1 MGAVVLRGTAR
12 SEHPLTFAERA
23 LYHQVHR
30 FMPPWLQAVR
40 VFGVAVVFY
49 AAWYHVP
56 AGVISGLA
64 LIAVC
69 WANGLVR
76 HGAAPR
82 A

>member
-1 MGAVVLRGTAR
+1 
-12 SEHPLTFAERA
+12 
-23 LYHQVHR
+23 
-30 FMPPWLQAVR
+30 MPPWLQAVR

-69 WANGLVR
+69 WANGLFR

-82 A
+82 AYRATKEAAKYGERGAHPFPHRQGRTRNR

>member
-1 MGAVVLRGTAR
+1 
-12 SEHPLTFAERA
+12 
-23 LYHQVHR
+23 
-30 FMPPWLQAVR
+30 MPPWLQAVR

-56 AGVISGLA
+56 AGVIRGLA